1 MLIALAIS
9 NLVKPGIVDGEPA
22 REMLALEADTGTV
35 TTSVTERASTSVF
48 DTLLGIVPSNI
59 VEATLSGK
67 LLGVV
72 FFCLLSGFF
81 LARIEL
87 PYRQTLLEFWQ
98 GIFRVMMRMTEFVM
112 RLAPIGV
119 FALTARVV
127 AKAGFEAAGPMLVFG
142 ACVIAGLA
150 IYAFIALPLLIR
162 LVARVSPWS
171 LFPAMS
177 PALLTAFSTA
187 SSAATLPLSLECV
200 EKRAH
205 VSERITSFVL
215 PLGTSINT

>member
-1 MLIALAIS
+1 
-9 NLVKPGIVDGEPA
+9 
-22 REMLALEADTGTV
+22 
-35 TTSVTERASTSVF
+35 
-48 DTLLGIVPSNI
+48 
-59 VEATLSGK
+59 
-67 LLGVV
+67 V
-72 FFCLLSGFF
+72 FFCVLFGFF

-87 PYRQTLLEFWQ
+87 PYRQTLLDFWQ
-98 GIFRVMMRMTEFVM
+98 GIFRVMMRMTEYVM

-127 AKAGFEAAGPMLVFG
+127 AKAGFDAAGPLLVFA
-142 ACVIAGLA
+142 ACVVAGLA

-162 LVARVSPWS
+162 LVGRVNPWP

-200 EKRAH
+200 EKNSRTSRSGSRASCCH
-205 VSERITSFVL
+205 LAPRSIMRAARSTNAQERCSSRRPMDCT
-215 PLGTSINT
+215 